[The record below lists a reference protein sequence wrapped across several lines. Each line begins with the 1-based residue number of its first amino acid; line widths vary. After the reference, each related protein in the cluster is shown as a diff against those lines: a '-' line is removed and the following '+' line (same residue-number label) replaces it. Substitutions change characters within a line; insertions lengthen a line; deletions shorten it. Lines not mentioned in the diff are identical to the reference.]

1 MCAPPFRRDCAMASD
16 TIAKLC
22 SPADQSDSLVSVLRI
37 FFCVSFEYPAAFQD
51 NLITWPIKKRRES
64 DGGSDMVEHGD

>member
-1 MCAPPFRRDCAMASD
+1 MRAPPFRRDRAMASD

-37 FFCVSFEYPAAFQD
+37 F
-51 NLITWPIKKRRES
+51 
-64 DGGSDMVEHGD
+64 